1 MEWIVTEIDGKIA
14 SIDAGYGRFARIA
27 SEVAKLPPE
36 SVGRIATRKIST
48 EELLEMD
55 KSVRKEDLLLFGTDF
70 QKMVWDALFDLTH
83 GGTRPKLYS
92 YTEFAGLIGHPRS
105 VRQVAHVVASNPVVY
120 ILPCH
125 LIVPKETMDRARE
138 IYADAAKTL
147 FKGTDIYLLDTIDV
161 GEYAYGPDL
170 KRFFIKRQLDR

>member
-14 SIDAGYGRFARIA
+14 SVAAGYERFARIA
-27 SEVAKLPPE
+27 GEVAKLPPE
-36 SVGRIATRKIST
+36 SVGRVSTRKIST

-55 KSVRKEDLLLFGTDF
+55 KSVRKEDLRLFGTDF
-70 QKMVWDALFDLTH
+70 QKMVWDALFDLSH
-83 GGTRPKLYS
+83 GAQPKLYS
-92 YTEFAGLIGHPRS
+92 YSEFAELIGQPRS
-105 VRQVAHVVASNPVVY
+105 VRQVAHVVASNPIVY

-147 FKGTDIYLLDTIDV
+147 FKGSDIYLLDTIDV
-161 GEYAYGPDL
+161 GEYAYGPEL